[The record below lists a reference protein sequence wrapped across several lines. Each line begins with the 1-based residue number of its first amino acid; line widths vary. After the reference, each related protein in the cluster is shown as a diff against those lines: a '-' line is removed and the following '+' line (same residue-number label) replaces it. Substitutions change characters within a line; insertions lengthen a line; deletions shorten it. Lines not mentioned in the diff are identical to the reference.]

1 MTTTMNNEQTRLY
14 NSFLKRIDVTLE
26 LTESN
31 FLNSMLNK
39 TKETIEN
46 NVSIWKSIQI
56 DIFKTNLP
64 GEIKNEL
71 SLHCDDVFRKYAV
84 KIEKYMTP

>member
-1 MTTTMNNEQTRLY
+1 MMNDAQTRIC
-14 NSFLKRIDVTLE
+14 NSFLQRIDATLE
-26 LTESN
+26 LADAN
-31 FLNSMLNK
+31 FLNSMVNK
-39 TKETIEN
+39 TKETLEN

-71 SLHCDDVFRKYAV
+71 SLHCDDVFRKYAK
-84 KIEKYMTP
+84 KIEEYMTP